1 MSILPGGG
9 NAPEEQKNVSPTS
22 IFLIEDSELTRA
34 VIRESLHQYDGLNL
48 VGEAEDGELAIKQ
61 ALELEP
67 QVIIVDIGLPGMDGI
82 EVLKRI
88 KARLPETRMVVL
100 TSQASDSSMFKAFS
114 AGADAYLVKD
124 DFTPEKLE
132 EAIRDVNSG
141 SQWLDPSIAKEVL
154 SQTASQ
160 AAAHAASQAAAHAA
174 SQTSSRALSETASK
188 SSSQTDAAP
197 TQAPKL
203 TAEEERVLNLV
214 AEQKVPLKQQRR
226 SKYRQYSKDTKD
238 NPAAAEEVL
247 GKIEAEAPSRR
258 EDWKDFMQRL
268 NRFKGED

>member
-48 VGEAEDGELAIKQ
+48 VGEAEDGETAIKQ
-61 ALELEP
+61 ALEIEP
-67 QVIIVDIGLPGMDGI
+67 QVIIVDLGLPGMDGI
-82 EVLKRI
+82 EVLKQI

-114 AGADAYLVKD
+114 AGADAYLVKE

-141 SQWLDPSIAKEVL
+141 SQWLDPSIAREVL
-154 SQTASQ
+154 TQS
-160 AAAHAASQAAAHAA
+160 
-174 SQTSSRALSETASK
+174 
-188 SSSQTDAAP
+188 DAAP
-197 TQAPKL
+197 SQAPKL
-203 TAEEERVLNLV
+203 TAEEERVLKLV
-214 AEQKVPLKQQRR
+214 AEQKVPLKQQQRR
-226 SKYRQYSKDTKD
+226 SKYRKYTKD
-238 NPAAAEEVL
+238 GAAADEVL
-247 GKIEAEAPSRR
+247 EKIESEAPSRR

-268 NRFKGED
+268 NRFQGEE

>member
-9 NAPEEQKNVSPTS
+9 NAPEEEKNVSPTS

-160 AAAHAASQAAAHAA
+160 AAAHAASHAA
-174 SQTSSRALSETASK
+174 SQTATQK
-188 SSSQTDAAP
+188 SSQTDAAP
-197 TQAPKL
+197 NQAPKL
-203 TAEEERVLNLV
+203 TAEEERVLKLV

>member
-9 NAPEEQKNVSPTS
+9 NAPEEEKNVSPTS

-160 AAAHAASQAAAHAA
+160 AAAHAASQTTSDAAA
-174 SQTSSRALSETASK
+174 ETASQK
-188 SSSQTDAAP
+188 SSQTDAAP
-197 TQAPKL
+197 TPAPKL
-203 TAEEERVLNLV
+203 TAEEERVLKLV

>member
-9 NAPEEQKNVSPTS
+9 NASEEQKNVSPTT
-22 IFLIEDSELTRA
+22 IFLIEDSPLTRA
-34 VIRESLHQYDGLNL
+34 VIRESLHQYEGLNL
-48 VGEAEDGELAIKQ
+48 VGEAEDGETAIKQ
-61 ALELEP
+61 ALAIEP

-88 KARLPETRMVVL
+88 KAQLPETRMVVL

-154 SQTASQ
+154 TQSEAS
-160 AAAHAASQAAAHAA
+160 
-174 SQTSSRALSETASK
+174 T
-188 SSSQTDAAP
+188 P
-197 TQAPKL
+197 PAPKL
-203 TAEEERVLNLV
+203 TAEEERVLKLV

-226 SKYRQYSKDTKD
+226 SKYRKYTKD
-238 NPAAAEEVL
+238 GSASNEVV
-247 GKIEAEAPSRR
+247 GKVDAEAPSRR

-268 NRFKGED
+268 NRFKGEV